1 VQIVRW
7 NLHKSYLKQL
17 ESAGVAILPTA
28 WFESGEA
35 ADLHE
40 TMQTR
45 GWNDVV
51 IKPAISA
58 SSFGTRRFPIDQI
71 AEAQAFLDSSLV
83 ERDMMVQQYVSAVEI
98 SGERAVVWIDG
109 EVTHAVI
116 KSPRFAGGVEQVSG
130 ALEVSAQERAT
141 TARVLA
147 CVREPL
153 LYARVDLVRTDGGEL
168 LLSEVELMEPSLF
181 LQQHPGALER
191 FVAGIKRESGATT

>member
-1 VQIVRW
+1 VRW
-7 NLHKSYLKQL
+7 NLHKGYLKQL

-28 WFESGEA
+28 WFERGEP
-35 ADLHE
+35 ADLRE
-40 TMQTR
+40 SVQMR
-45 GWNDVV
+45 SWNDVV

-58 SSFGTRRFPIDQI
+58 SSFGTRRFQIDQMG
-71 AEAQAFLDSSLV
+71 EAQAFLGGSLV
-83 ERDMMVQQYVSAVEI
+83 ERDMMVQQYMPAVES
-98 SGERAVVWIDG
+98 SGEQAIVWIDG
-109 EVTHAVI
+109 EVTHAMT

-147 CVREPL
+147 CVGEPL

-181 LQQHPGALER
+181 FQQHPGALGR
-191 FVAGIKRESGATT
+191 FVTAIKRESGAAT